1 MCRAARAARQPL
13 ITIRQLDRTLKTR
26 REGAKKKAVIER
38 SKQAKAHK
46 AKSGAAGR
54 QGAADSALAGSA
66 GEDESDAES
75 DAAVPMGVDEFLG
88 GGFEAGM
95 GGDDDD
101 ESGDEDDESEGDD
114 LEDMEE
120 LSGECLTCGVAAA
133 RC

>member
-1 MCRAARAARQPL
+1 VLFAPRVSRSPPA
-13 ITIRQLDRTLKTR
+13 RQLDRTLKTR

-54 QGAADSALAGSA
+54 QSGADAALAGSA

-75 DAAVPMGVDEFLG
+75 DAAGPMGVDEFLG

-95 GGDDDD
+95 GGDEDD
-101 ESGDEDDESEGDD
+101 ESDDEDDESEGDD

-120 LSGECLTCGVAAA
+120 LSGECLAYSIAAA
-133 RC
+133 RR